1 MSTEPE
7 TRESLVEL
15 ELAEAAMNRA
25 SAAAF
30 LAEANKSLI
39 EAERLNLSLAAE
51 QRIHNQEAVMH
62 KNQRMYPFVG
72 EINEI
77 SVGDCLSALL
87 MWDKLYPKEDMEII
101 LNSPG
106 GSLIHGLFLFDGIKR
121 VRSLEHKVTIT
132 AMGMAA
138 SMAAIV
144 LQAATERV
152 MGRETWMLMHEVSF
166 GAKGKIGE
174 VEDYTTWVNMA
185 QERIINILIER
196 SNLTKAKIRAGWKRK
211 DWWIDS
217 NECLRLG
224 LVDKVV

>member
-1 MSTEPE
+1 
-7 TRESLVEL
+7 
-15 ELAEAAMNRA
+15 
-25 SAAAF
+25 
-30 LAEANKSLI
+30 
-39 EAERLNLSLAAE
+39 
-51 QRIHNQEAVMH
+51 MH

-87 MWDKLYPKEDMEII
+87 VWDKLYPKEDMEII